1 MTYRKLFLWLT
12 LLIHSLMFVVY
23 VFVLQGQG
31 NSIDIAIGLLTGG
44 ALKVLPITAASS
56 VLSASDYALTYWFLA
71 LVTAYMLSILSAS
84 VLALTEGKT
93 SLVSRFLWL
102 LSFVFLGFI
111 ALPTYCIVKLRKE
124 SDASCGVNSTTKCD
138 KVQHLIDRCSGVSY
152 P

>member
-12 LLIHSLMFVVY
+12 LLIHLLMFVVY
-23 VFVLQGQG
+23 VLVLQGQG
-31 NSIDIAIGLLTGG
+31 NSIDIPIGLLTGG

-111 ALPTYCIVKLRKE
+111 AVPTYCIVKLRDK
-124 SDASCGVNSTTKCD
+124 SDASAA
-138 KVQHLIDRCSGVSY
+138 
-152 P
+152 